1 MTRVLFLLGLLTLF
15 VACDN
20 ANSTT
25 TTGADTAA
33 ASSQAAEGCQCGAGK
48 TGEAVW
54 CDKCGHG
61 YVDGKKVTDKA
72 VFAKAQGASAGDKG
86 CGCGDKADC
95 KCGDKAD
102 CKCGDKAGGECGAAK
117 KAHDCGGDCDC
128 ANKHAC
134 ACAKGKEGGTVWCDK
149 CGVGYID
156 GKKATDRA
164 AVDKALDKS

>member
-25 TTGADTAA
+25 TGKDTAVA
-33 ASSQAAEGCQCGAGK
+33 TGQAQTAQA
-48 TGEAVW
+48 
-54 CDKCGHG
+54 
-61 YVDGKKVTDKA
+61 DGKDCA
-72 VFAKAQGASAGDKG
+72 
-86 CGCGDKADC
+86 CGDKENC
-95 KCGDKAD
+95 KCGDKKD
-102 CKCGDKAGGECGAAK
+102 SECGAGK

-128 ANKHAC
+128 AKKHAC

-156 GKKATDRA
+156 GKKATDKG
-164 AVDKALDKS
+164 AVEKALDKS